1 MILKHKNEEMT
12 MLPKLRTPEGKKFL
26 MIVAVVFLIVLSV
39 ISTITFEGVVDQYNL
54 PMSEWET
61 SLFFIQGMW
70 TFLYSI
76 IFTILISIPIG
87 ILMLGSKESDS

>member
-1 MILKHKNEEMT
+1 
-12 MLPKLRTPEGKKFL
+12 MLHKLRTPEGKKF
-26 MIVAVVFLIVLSV
+26 MITVAVVFLLVLSV
-39 ISTITFEGVVDQYNL
+39 ISTITFEGVVEQYNL

-87 ILMLGSKESDS
+87 ILMLGPKESNA

>member
-1 MILKHKNEEMT
+1 
-12 MLPKLRTPEGKKFL
+12 MLHKLRTPEGKKFT
-26 MIVAVVFLIVLSV
+26 MIVAAVFLIVLSV

-76 IFTILISIPIG
+76 IFTILVSIPIG
-87 ILMLGSKESDS
+87 ILMLGPKESNG

>member
-1 MILKHKNEEMT
+1 
-12 MLPKLRTPEGKKFL
+12 MLHKLRTPEGKKFM
-26 MIVAVVFLIVLSV
+26 MIVATVFLIVISV

-76 IFTILISIPIG
+76 IFTILISIPVG
-87 ILMLGSKESDS
+87 ILMLGPKESNG

>member
-1 MILKHKNEEMT
+1 MLHK
-12 MLPKLRTPEGKKFL
+12 LQTPEGKKFK
-26 MIVAVVFLIVLSV
+26 MIVAAVFIIVLSV

-87 ILMLGSKESDS
+87 ILMLGPKESNA

>member
-1 MILKHKNEEMT
+1 

-26 MIVAVVFLIVLSV
+26 MIVAVVFLVVISI

-54 PMSEWET
+54 PMDQWET
-61 SLFFIQGMW
+61 SLFFIQGAW

-76 IFTILISIPIG
+76 IFTILLSIPVG
-87 ILMLGSKESDS
+87 ILMLGPKESNA